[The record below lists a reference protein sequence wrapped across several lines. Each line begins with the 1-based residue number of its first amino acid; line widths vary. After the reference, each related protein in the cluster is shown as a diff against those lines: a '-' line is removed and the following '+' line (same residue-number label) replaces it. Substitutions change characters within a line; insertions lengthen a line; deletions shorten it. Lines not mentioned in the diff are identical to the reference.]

1 MGDPVTIALVAGA
14 TAVSAGGQIAAGK
27 AAESEG
33 KANQAIAERNAQKA
47 DLDAQQA
54 LDLGKRNVAIF
65 QKDFDKLVSESQM
78 SIFKSGVR
86 LEGTP
91 LEVLQEM
98 YAEAEIEKEVIMYN
112 AKVDSADRIETG
124 VIQRMQGAAALARG
138 KNRKKAA

>member
-1 MGDPVTIALVAGA
+1 
-14 TAVSAGGQIAAGK
+14 
-27 AAESEG
+27 
-33 KANQAIAERNAQKA
+33 
-47 DLDAQQA
+47 
-54 LDLGKRNVAIF
+54 
-65 QKDFDKLVSESQM
+65 M

-138 KNRKKAA
+138 KNRKKAAYLGAGETLLSGGATISEIG